1 MVRHLLIFAAKMLA
15 ISVIIGAL
23 ISLVCYLIGWRDPS
37 QFSNVLTVAGVLIM
51 GMGVLSSSSN
61 TSRADFQTLYTQTA
75 SSQTLEQ
82 RSKRWVADSN
92 QNFSAVL
99 RFFLIGL
106 FLLLI
111 GLLVGTLG

>member
-1 MVRHLLIFAAKMLA
+1 MKPLLIFAARMLGISA
-15 ISVIIGAL
+15 IISAL
-23 ISLVCYLIGWRDPS
+23 ISLVCYLIGWRDPE
-37 QFSNVLTVAGVLIM
+37 QFSNVLTVAGILIM

-61 TSRADFQTLYTQTA
+61 SSRADFQTLYTQTA

-92 QNFSAVL
+92 QNFSVVV

-106 FLLLI
+106 FVLLAGTLI
-111 GLLVGTLG
+111 GQLG